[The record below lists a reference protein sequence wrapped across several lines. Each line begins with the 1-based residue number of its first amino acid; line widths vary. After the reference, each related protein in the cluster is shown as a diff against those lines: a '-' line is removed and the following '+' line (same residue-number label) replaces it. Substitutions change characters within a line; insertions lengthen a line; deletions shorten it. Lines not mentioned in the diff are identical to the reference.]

1 VTVTTALA
9 RLATVLQTA
18 ASASALGGVRA
29 TAVYGTPPETVAAL
43 PALVHYWD
51 ASSFGQ
57 WPQQTVPNGS
67 QLETATITCLLLTKE
82 PTMARAHAT
91 VLGVIDA
98 YRTVLAANQGLNG
111 TVRQV
116 RLTRASHDEVEYNG
130 SSFHGATITLEADIY
145 FPTTWVE

>member
-1 VTVTTALA
+1 M
-9 RLATVLQTA
+9 
-18 ASASALGGVRA
+18 AS
-29 TAVYGTPPETVAAL
+29 
-43 PALVHYWD
+43 
-51 ASSFGQ
+51 
-57 WPQQTVPNGS
+57 
-67 QLETATITCLLLTKE
+67 
-82 PTMARAHAT
+82 AHAT

-145 FPTTWVE
+145 FPTTWLE